1 MAKNNISIFGIILI
15 TILYFLIE
23 YWSVIVGVL
32 VVFASIFI
40 ISFIFIYFKQ
50 KSRNSKNTKK
60 RDELLD
66 YIKSKDDVTVRFNN
80 FNIPQEHQHLN
91 VSLYKWHVN
100 NGDFVQEGDDIID
113 LHAGIFGQK
122 YSGSATIQ
130 CLKTGFI
137 EVIAEPKHDLL
148 EPINES
154 NILRESDVLYKIH
167 NTTKDAFFDK
177 HFTECIPLIKYDE
190 FNKTHSLT
198 WDKIGGNPDTIGQ
211 KRNWVEKTPFKHR
224 FEIGKHNNKYSRM
237 FFITLNCIENKDFIV
252 FSFLKKYLKIN
263 KGSKIQL
270 LFENNTLLEFEIYKI
285 VKSSEHIGGED
296 LYESKIQVSIDE
308 LDILKSY
315 YLNKWKI
322 IFNNGENVSDSIKQE
337 SLKFAI
343 KHFANEYSAILDNNV
358 PNRIKLKEQIKT
370 KDVNSKGE
378 KCYLYLM
385 IDTTNN
391 YHKIGISNSP
401 EYREKT
407 LQSEKPTIEMIANKE
422 FPNRKIAHSFEQ
434 ALHSSYD
441 EKRVR
446 GEWFDLSQEEVDDII
461 TSLK

>member
-1 MAKNNISIFGIILI
+1 MEEDNKSG
-15 TILYFLIE
+15 
-23 YWSVIVGVL
+23 
-32 VVFASIFI
+32 FI
-40 ISFIFIYFKQ
+40 AFCIFIFIGLWIFLNFGAALGITLIGIVLYLVILSRQLKKDE
-50 KSRNSKNTKK
+50 KS
-60 RDELLD
+60 RDELLE
-66 YIKSKDDVTVRFNN
+66 YVEKNQDVTIKYHN
-80 FNIPQEHQHLN
+80 FNLPQEHKHLD
-91 VSLYKWHVN
+91 VSLYEWHVN
-100 NGDFVQEGDDIID
+100 NGDFVKEGDDIID

-137 EVIAEPKHDLL
+137 EVIAEPKHNLL

-154 NILRESDVLYKIH
+154 NMLRESEVLYKIH
-167 NTTKDAFFDK
+167 NTTKDAFFNK
-177 HFTECIPLIKYDE
+177 YFTECIPLIKYDE
-190 FNKTHSLT
+190 FNKTHTLT
-198 WDKIGGNPDTIGQ
+198 WDKIGGNTDKIFGVLGL
-211 KRNWVEKTPFKHR
+211 KDNPFKHR
-224 FEIGKHNNKYSRM
+224 LKIGDKNKYSSM

-252 FSFLKKYLKIN
+252 FSFVKKHLKIN
-263 KGSKIQL
+263 KGSKIQF
-270 LFENNTLLEFEIYKI
+270 LFENNTLLEFEISKI
-285 VKSSEHIGGED
+285 VKSSEHFDGED

-308 LDILKSY
+308 LDILKLH

-322 IFNNGENVSDSIKQE
+322 IFNNGENVSNSIQQE

-343 KHFANEYSAILDNNV
+343 KHFANEYSAIVDKHV

-370 KDVNSKGE
+370 KEVNSKGE

-407 LQSEKPTIEMIANKE
+407 LQSEKPTIEMVANKE

-434 ALHSSYD
+434 ALHSTYD